1 MTFEDFWNA
10 WPKSVRKG
18 GKSTCLAKWNKLKLD
33 GQADQIIKHVV
44 WMKTTDA
51 WKKANGDFIPAP
63 LVYINQMRWDG
74 AEVPEM
80 TVTVNVNFKDPA
92 LAKIEE
98 DTRRAVGMPSDVA
111 EKLRALKKSITV
123 DHNLH

>member
-1 MTFEDFWNA
+1 MNFEDFWAA

-33 GQADQIIKHVV
+33 AQADQIIKHVT

-80 TVTVNVNFKDPA
+80 TVNVNVTFKDPA
-92 LAKIEE
+92 LEKMDADRQK
-98 DTRRAVGMPSDVA
+98 AVPMPQSVA
-111 EKLRALKKSITV
+111 EKLQALKKSMQV
-123 DHNLH
+123 H

>member
-1 MTFEDFWNA
+1 MNFDDFWAA

-33 GQADQIIKHVV
+33 AQADQIIKHVE

-51 WKKANGDFIPAP
+51 WKKANGEFIPAP

-74 AEVPEM
+74 AEIPAM
-80 TVTVNVNFKDPA
+80 TVNVNVTFKDPA
-92 LAKIEE
+92 LEKMDADRQK
-98 DTRRAVGMPSDVA
+98 AVPMPQNVA
-111 EKLRALKKSITV
+111 EKLQALRKSMQV
-123 DHNLH
+123 H

>member
-33 GQADQIIKHVV
+33 TQADQIIKHVV

-92 LAKIEE
+92 LAKM
-98 DTRRAVGMPSDVA
+98 DADKQKAVPMPVDVA
-111 EKLRALKKSITV
+111 EKLRQLKKSITV
-123 DHNLH
+123 DNNLH

>member
-1 MTFEDFWNA
+1 MTFEDFWAA

-33 GQADQIIKHVV
+33 TQADQIIKHVV

-80 TVTVNVNFKDPA
+80 TVNVNVTFKDPA
-92 LAKIEE
+92 LEKMDADRQK
-98 DTRRAVGMPSDVA
+98 AVPMPQSVA
-111 EKLRALKKSITV
+111 EKLQALRKSMQV
-123 DHNLH
+123 H